1 MRADVKHEKERSTSA
16 PAAVGRFIVRIPR
29 YLLLVPV
36 FAYRWLV
43 SPMLPNACI
52 YTPTCSHYTVEAI
65 LKHGALK
72 GLALGTARV
81 IRCTGGFFEGGH
93 DPVPAEFSFEAIR
106 EGFRLHRRGRQ
117 GRRGRRARRKK
128 ARDGEGRSA

>member
-1 MRADVKHEKERSTSA
+1 MTADVNHEQGRSTSA
-16 PAAVGRFIVRIPR
+16 PAAVGRFILRIPR

-36 FAYRWLV
+36 FAYRWLI

-65 LKHGALK
+65 LEHGALK
-72 GLALGTARV
+72 GLALGVARV
-81 IRCTGGFFEGGH
+81 VRCTGGFFEGGH

-106 EGFRLHRRGRQ
+106 EGFRRHRRGRQ
-117 GRRGRRARRKK
+117 GRRGRRRRK
-128 ARDGEGRSA
+128 ARGEEDRPA